1 MPPRALPHRLSPSAG
16 SLNIEALH
24 LGFTIPP
31 LPSDRLDRR
40 PSWSRRRGHISQ
52 DGGLGSRTHTPSI
65 RMTSIAGLDPFFLDR
80 HKGPRRMSERS
91 ERVRPGT
98 IAGDRANLPTVT
110 GAPIRRP
117 SSPRSGVFS
126 YGGKEDV
133 QSDPASEAQ
142 PERHQ
147 PQLYASFFPS

>member
-1 MPPRALPHRLSPSAG
+1 MGGTNGQKNERTVSTKKPKEPALPRALPHRLSPSAG

-65 RMTSIAGLDPFFLDR
+65 RMTSIAGLDPFFWTD
-80 HKGPRRMSERS
+80 
-91 ERVRPGT
+91 
-98 IAGDRANLPTVT
+98 
-110 GAPIRRP
+110 IRDL
-117 SSPRSGVFS
+117 G
-126 YGGKEDV
+126 E
-133 QSDPASEAQ
+133 
-142 PERHQ
+142 
-147 PQLYASFFPS
+147 